1 MPLKNVAVLVSG
13 SGTNLQA
20 IIDAIDRKEIPA
32 RICVVISSKR
42 DVFALTR
49 AEKAE
54 IPSVAIP
61 RKEYADFDLYFKD
74 ILDCLV
80 SHNTDYIVLAGYLS
94 ILSPEIIDKYRNKII
109 NIHPALIPSFCGK
122 GFYGSRVHQAVL
134 DYGVKVTGAT
144 VHFVNEVPDDGPIIL
159 QECVPVLDGDDVETL
174 SKRVLEKEHKLLVQ
188 ALMLLVTDRLE
199 IRGRRV
205 IIREEAIR

>member
-1 MPLKNVAVLVSG
+1 MKNVAVLVSG

>member
-1 MPLKNVAVLVSG
+1 VPLKNVAVLVSG